1 MPSYKLL
8 PEFVPAIMTT
18 AERDAKWDS
27 PPNAL
32 TIYNSDV
39 GMYQVFSG
47 IRWTSI
53 PQYVTVAA
61 TTAPGVGDDTD
72 DGYVIGDRW
81 LDVTADEEYV
91 CLDVTAGAA
100 VWKQTTR
107 DDAGDLTYTPAVAT
121 DWDGDTDPGD
131 MDDALD
137 QLAER
142 IDDTEALEHAQ
153 AHTAA
158 SHSDQGAT
166 GAELETLTDTSD
178 ADALHD
184 HGNHGVT
191 HNAVHGISKHTG
203 HANWKA
209 LYTDGSGD
217 EQELALGADNTFLR
231 SAGASN
237 APVFETLYSVH
248 TYVFVPDAAFDADV
262 ATGDQQGI
270 VHHSGDNNETV
281 IAWGID
287 EPTVSTGAALKIQL
301 EFGNT
306 DDLDTVASWT
316 EIDIDDLP
324 VGTKSVQFAV
334 GVVTNSTITANRLIR
349 MNVDQVGST
358 IAGANASVWLR
369 VKRPLV
375 T

>member
-1 MPSYKLL
+1 MPSWKLL
-8 PEFVPAIMTT
+8 PEFVPKIMTT
-18 AERDAKWDS
+18 AERDAKWES

-32 TIYNSDV
+32 TIYNSDL
-39 GMYQVFSG
+39 GMYQVYSG
-47 IRWTSI
+47 IRWVSL

-91 CLDVTAGAA
+91 ALDVTVGSA
-100 VWKQTTR
+100 VWKRTTR

-121 DWDGDTDPGD
+121 DWDGDADPGD

-153 AHTAA
+153 AHAPE
-158 SHSDQGAT
+158 SHTGQGAT
-166 GAELETLTDTSD
+166 AAELETLTDTSD

-191 HNAVHGISKHTG
+191 HN
-203 HANWKA
+203 
-209 LYTDGSGD
+209 
-217 EQELALGADNTFLR
+217 
-231 SAGASN
+231 
-237 APVFETLYSVH
+237 LYSVH
-248 TYVFVPDAAFDADV
+248 TYVFVPDAAKGVDIAI
-262 ATGDQQGI
+262 GDQQSI

-287 EPTVSTGAALKIQL
+287 AETAPTGASLNIQL

-306 DDLDTVASWT
+306 DDLDDVASWT
-316 EIDIDDLP
+316 EIDAEVLAISA
-324 VGTKSVQFAV
+324 KSVKFT
-334 GVVTNSTITANRLIR
+334 GSFTNATITANRLIR

-358 IAGANASVWLR
+358 VAGQDGSVWLR